1 MRLRDNRVEELTN
14 SLVNFAENAK
24 TFNDNYFVLGKKSSM
39 NGSTEWYKMNSAPA
53 NYMSDN
59 ARLRNMALPADT
71 IADIVDRTGHCLNH
85 PAIELL
91 RLNSRTGTWK
101 TMIPGGCPLC
111 GDRRTPPPPSGRPRN
126 SRSGATEKD
135 IPTPSSA
142 ETATSSSSSRSG
154 CAVMPKGL
162 DANSKGS
169 DWIKGTSGEETLD
182 ERWREAAAEP
192 RIVVA
197 ADEGGYNNE
206 LWMSIDIPPSL
217 SQKVAQL
224 WNEYDWN
231 ADDKFSGD
239 VFHKGLSSLSFNSIS
254 TETTLVETDST
265 TYSMG
270 LSTQSMISSELS
282 MGGDGGGIGGG
293 FCRPRAPFPPPPQH
307 LPSSL
312 LNRNL
317 NSIYRPPNNS
327 GLGDDDNDISRWRR
341 SMGPPPS
348 LARHPSSNVPSYSN
362 PTTRSPHPAAAVPFS
377 MPSPRKS
384 TPTRSMSQRKS
395 SSIYSVSSSQ
405 VGGVRRYVAENTQPV
420 ISLESSMGSGGG
432 GGSCQPCAPYPPPPQ
447 QLPTSLH
454 RSSNSFS
461 SKIPR
466 IRWER
471 TIDPSNKGSN
481 DDQGDT
487 VVCGYQ
493 YTNPV
498 TNERG
503 SYTGQLHPVSRLP
516 HGCGTFRYADGSLG
530 DGIWRHG
537 KLLSCRNPLRR
548 RSVESM
554 DPDGGMESPDPDWR
568 NASSPQLMG
577 GRRRMSAV
585 DPHPSVRPEDN
596 KSF

>member
-1 MRLRDNRVEELTN
+1 
-14 SLVNFAENAK
+14 
-24 TFNDNYFVLGKKSSM
+24 
-39 NGSTEWYKMNSAPA
+39 
-53 NYMSDN
+53 
-59 ARLRNMALPADT
+59 
-71 IADIVDRTGHCLNH
+71 
-85 PAIELL
+85 
-91 RLNSRTGTWK
+91 
-101 TMIPGGCPLC
+101 
-111 GDRRTPPPPSGRPRN
+111 
-126 SRSGATEKD
+126 
-135 IPTPSSA
+135 
-142 ETATSSSSSRSG
+142 
-154 CAVMPKGL
+154 
-162 DANSKGS
+162 
-169 DWIKGTSGEETLD
+169 
-182 ERWREAAAEP
+182 
-192 RIVVA
+192 
-197 ADEGGYNNE
+197 
-206 LWMSIDIPPSL
+206 
-217 SQKVAQL
+217 
-224 WNEYDWN
+224 
-231 ADDKFSGD
+231 
-239 VFHKGLSSLSFNSIS
+239 
-254 TETTLVETDST
+254 
-265 TYSMG
+265 
-270 LSTQSMISSELS
+270 
-282 MGGDGGGIGGG
+282 
-293 FCRPRAPFPPPPQH
+293 
-307 LPSSL
+307 
-312 LNRNL
+312 
-317 NSIYRPPNNS
+317 
-327 GLGDDDNDISRWRR
+327 
-341 SMGPPPS
+341 
-348 LARHPSSNVPSYSN
+348 
-362 PTTRSPHPAAAVPFS
+362 VPFS
-377 MPSPRKS
+377 MPSPRNS
-384 TPTRSMSQRKS
+384 MPTRSMSQQS

-447 QLPTSLH
+447 QLPSSLR

-466 IRWER
+466 IRWEG

-498 TNERG
+498 TKERG

-554 DPDGGMESPDPDWR
+554 DPDGGLESPDPDWR

>member
-1 MRLRDNRVEELTN
+1 
-14 SLVNFAENAK
+14 
-24 TFNDNYFVLGKKSSM
+24 
-39 NGSTEWYKMNSAPA
+39 
-53 NYMSDN
+53 
-59 ARLRNMALPADT
+59 MALPADT
-71 IADIVDRTGHCLNH
+71 IADIVDRDGHCLNH
-85 PAIELL
+85 PAIELW

-101 TMIPGGCPLC
+101 TLIPGGCPLC
-111 GDRRTPPPPSGRPRN
+111 CDRRTPPPPSGRPRN

-135 IPTPSSA
+135 ITTPSSA
-142 ETATSSSSSRSG
+142 ATTTSSSSSRSG

-169 DWIKGTSGEETLD
+169 DWITGTSEEETLD

-197 ADEGGYNNE
+197 ADEGRYNNE
-206 LWMSIDIPPSL
+206 LWMSTDILPSL

-239 VFHKGLSSLSFNSIS
+239 VFHTRLPSLSLNSNS
-254 TETTLVETDST
+254 TETTLAESYST

-270 LSTQSMISSELS
+270 SSTRSMISSESS
-282 MGGDGGGIGGG
+282 MWADGGCIGGA
-293 FCRPRAPFPPPPQH
+293 FCQPRAPLPPLPQH

-312 LNRNL
+312 LNQNL
-317 NSIYRPPNNS
+317 NSTYRPLNT
-327 GLGDDDNDISRWRR
+327 
-341 SMGPPPS
+341 
-348 LARHPSSNVPSYSN
+348 ARHLSSNVLYYSN

-377 MPSPRKS
+377 MPSPRNS
-384 TPTRSMSQRKS
+384 TPTRSMSQQS

-405 VGGVRRYVAENTQPV
+405 VGNVWRYVAEKTQPV
-420 ISLESSMGSGGG
+420 ISSESSMGSGGG
-432 GGSCQPCAPYPPPPQ
+432 GGSCQPCRS
-447 QLPTSLH
+447 SLR
-454 RSSNSFS
+454 RSSNSSS
-461 SKIPR
+461 SKFPR
-466 IRWER
+466 IRWEGI
-471 TIDPSNKGSN
+471 IDPSNKGSN

-498 TNERG
+498 TKERG

-516 HGCGTFRYADGSLG
+516 HGCGTFRYADGSLC
-530 DGIWRHG
+530 DGTWRHG
-537 KLLSCRNPLRR
+537 KLISCLYPLRR

-554 DPDGGMESPDPDWR
+554 DPDGGMESPDLDWR

-585 DPHPSVRPEDN
+585 DPHPSVGPEDR